1 MQPST
6 ALLSR
11 LLRFARSNPL
21 ATLGFAL
28 VLLSLL
34 LMAFGASL
42 APYPPE
48 RTVAGAILLPPNAAH
63 WFGTDNVGFDIF
75 SRVIAAPRI
84 DIYIAVTSTFLALA
98 IGIPLGVVTGYVG
111 GERGVWGL
119 LSEWTM
125 RLLDV
130 IQAFPVF
137 ILALALVAALGASQ
151 QNIVAV
157 LVILQAPVFLRLTRG
172 AAMAV
177 KGSPYIEAA
186 RCAGASTWAVMLRH
200 VLPNA
205 VSPALIGSSVAVGQ
219 AILITAGLSFV
230 GAGVEATSPE
240 WGGMIATGATRMITG
255 QWWPSVFPG
264 LALGLT
270 VLGYA
275 ILGEHI
281 RLAFDPTRRR

>member
-1 MQPST
+1 MVQHSYLSACGLLFTHPEIAVAMQPAS
-6 ALLSR
+6 ASLSR
-11 LLRFARSNPL
+11 LLRFARSEPL

-28 VLLSLL
+28 VLVSLL

-42 APYPPE
+42 APYAPE

-98 IGIPLGVVTGYVG
+98 IGVPLGVVTGYVG

-157 LVILQAPVFLRLTRG
+157 LVILQAPVFLRLNSRRRNGGEGQPVHRG
-172 AAMAV
+172 GALCRRRHLGGDASPRAA
-177 KGSPYIEAA
+177 K
-186 RCAGASTWAVMLRH
+186 CCFAGADR
-200 VLPNA
+200 
-205 VSPALIGSSVAVGQ
+205 
-219 AILITAGLSFV
+219 
-230 GAGVEATSPE
+230 
-240 WGGMIATGATRMITG
+240 
-255 QWWPSVFPG
+255 
-264 LALGLT
+264 
-270 VLGYA
+270 
-275 ILGEHI
+275 
-281 RLAFDPTRRR
+281 

>member
-1 MQPST
+1 MQRLSR
-6 ALLSR
+6 LSR
-11 LLRFARSNPL
+11 LLRFARSDPL
-21 ATLGFAL
+21 AVFGFAL
-28 VLLSLL
+28 VVLSLL
-34 LMAFGASL
+34 LMAFGRSL

-48 RTVAGAILLPPNAAH
+48 RTLAGAVLLAPDGAH

-84 DIYIAVTSTFLALA
+84 DIYIAVTSTLVALG
-98 IGIPLGVVTGYVG
+98 IGIPLGVLVGYAG
-111 GERGVWGL
+111 GERSVAGL

-157 LVILQAPVFLRLTRG
+157 LVVLQAPVFLRLTRG
-172 AAMAV
+172 AAIAV
-177 KGSPYIEAA
+177 KGTLYVEAA
-186 RCAGASTWAVMLRH
+186 RCAGAGTWAVMLRH

-205 VSPALIGSSVAVGQ
+205 MSPALIGSSVAVGQ
-219 AILITAGLSFV
+219 AILITASLSFV
-230 GAGVEATSPE
+230 GAGVEATSAE

-264 LALGLT
+264 VALGLT

-275 ILGEHI
+275 IVGEHV